1 MARIMLGFLKRFI
14 YPSMCLHCREGTE
27 GHVLCRSCLSL
38 LDLLPHAAVEVKK
51 KHVMEVASTFE
62 RCGPAAD
69 LVRDFRNYGS
79 RGLAKTMA
87 AFMVVQWDHLQWPL
101 PDLIV
106 PVAQSLV
113 HRLMR
118 GHSTSLMLSE
128 EMGAFLNRPVKQL
141 LRRRSADYSQE
152 GLNLEQR
159 RLLNKGAFR
168 WKKREDISGKTVLLI
183 DDFHVTGTTL
193 KRCAE
198 VLQEGFPKK
207 IYALT
212 FCFLEH

>member
-1 MARIMLGFLKRFI
+1 MLTHLKNFVF
-14 YPSMCLHCREGTE
+14 PSLCLHCREGTE
-27 GHVLCRSCLSL
+27 GQVLCRSCLTL
-38 LDLLPHAAVEVKK
+38 LDLLPHVAAEGKK
-51 KHVMEVASTFE
+51 KHPMELASTFE
-62 RCGPAAD
+62 RRGPAAD

-79 RGLAKTMA
+79 HGLAKTMA

-113 HRLMR
+113 HRLVR

-128 EMGAFLNRPVKQL
+128 EMGVLLNKPVKQL
-141 LRRRSADYSQE
+141 LRRRIADFSQE
-152 GLNLEQR
+152 GLSVEQR
-159 RLLNKGAFR
+159 RLLNKGAFS

-193 KRCAE
+193 KRCTE
-198 VLQEGFPKK
+198 VLHEGFPKK

-212 FCFLEH
+212 FCSSEH